1 MRSRRPSE
9 ISNVLYKNVPYA
21 FAMVFMIFGPSQPAR
36 SDGELLL
43 KVLSLAATAAV
54 GMLLYL
60 MTALYVI
67 SFRLDWWYVLTSD
80 ITAYAPSRWYLGI
93 PLVALSNFVRPVVAT
108 PLIIVGGAHYLRQRS
123 SFVGH
128 PESSDVFASNTE
140 DRHWR

>member
-1 MRSRRPSE
+1 MGTTTGSRWWYG
-9 ISNVLYKNVPYA
+9 IAVTVCFGVLLYA
-21 FAMVFMIFGPSQPAR
+21 FAMVFMILGPSQPAR

-67 SFRLDWWYVLTSD
+67 SFGLDWWYVSTSDLTSY
-80 ITAYAPSRWYLGI
+80 TPSRWYLAI

-108 PLIIVGGAHYLRQRS
+108 PLIIVGGVYYLRQRS
-123 SFVGH
+123 RIVGH
-128 PESSDVFASNTE
+128 PTFSGVLK
-140 DRHWR
+140 